1 MKRKNLIRTAIGA
14 GLLIL
19 LLACDDPAKKSGSQI
34 LNSAGVSDVIK
45 QNMKEADKE
54 KESSK
59 AESDFPIEEEI
70 VRKSGINEG
79 APEPEEIPD
88 DMPRSET
95 EGIDV
100 DLTALSSTMV
110 YAEVYSMA
118 TSPEDYLGKTIKME
132 GTCYTVTDIVT
143 GKTYYA
149 CIVQDATA
157 CCAQGIEFDLA
168 EDKLSGDYPKDG
180 DTVCVVGTFG
190 TYEEAGN
197 TYCTLKD
204 AVLH

>member
-1 MKRKNLIRTAIGA
+1 MLV
-14 GLLIL
+14 L
-19 LLACDDPAKKSGSQI
+19 LLACDDPAKKSGRQS
-34 LNSAGVSDVIK
+34 LSSGVVSDVIS

-59 AESDFPIEEEI
+59 GESDFPIEEEI
-70 VRKSGINEG
+70 ARKSGINDG
-79 APEPEEIPD
+79 APEPEEIEENATL
-88 DMPRSET
+88 SET
-95 EGIDV
+95 EGIDI
-100 DLTALSSTMV
+100 DLTALTSNMV
-110 YAEVYSMA
+110 YAEVYAMT
-118 TSPEDYLGKTIKME
+118 TSPEDFIGKTIKME
-132 GTCYTVTDIVT
+132 GTTYSVKDIVT

-180 DTVCVVGTFG
+180 DTVCVIGTFG
-190 TYEEAGN
+190 TYEEAGG

-204 AVLH
+204 ATLK